1 MNVEEAKEERAI
13 QTRLSRVCHELNEFC
28 QGNIA
33 TKRFKF
39 RWDIGNNGKTSGIPI
54 VYGNIYAKCDE
65 GNEGIWNTKFIADD
79 RYYHEWN
86 ALKGRVVLDVKN
98 EYFHEHLKSLDTI
111 KEVNVN
117 VDIAK
122 KEADHILSLFGGVSD
137 NVKTY
142 SLEEKVDLI
151 LERCS
156 KCFDSFEELYSTAN
170 ANIDEV
176 LANQKLMTQR
186 VIMDLGY
193 LTTASDWKD
202 LKRMLR
208 DLPNLTEDVCE
219 YVAKPDGNLRVERG
233 SRAGRI

>member
-1 MNVEEAKEERAI
+1 MFNDKIDKALKVMRMKKAI
-13 QTRLSRVCHELNEFC
+13 MDRKVCDL
-28 QGNIA
+28 
-33 TKRFKF
+33 
-39 RWDIGNNGKTSGIPI
+39 

-65 GNEGIWNTKFIADD
+65 GNVGIWNTKFIADD
-79 RYYHEWN
+79 RYYNEWE

-98 EYFHEHLKSLDTI
+98 EYFHDHLKALDRI

-117 VDIAK
+117 EDVAE

-137 NVKTY
+137 NVKIYY

-151 LERCS
+151 LERCLN
-156 KCFDSFEELYSTAN
+156 CFNSFEELYSTAN
-170 ANIDEV
+170 AMINEV
-176 LANQKLMTQR
+176 LANKKLMSQR
-186 VIMDLGY
+186 VITDLGY
-193 LTTASDWKD
+193 LTTSSQWKD

-208 DLPNLTEDVCE
+208 DLPNMTEDVCE